1 MQKTPKKSRFMD
13 GIATAVASGSTIKSA
28 AEANGCSLPVAYS
41 LSRSPEFKKR
51 VNDVRSEAL
60 QAAVGVLS
68 EAATKAAAT
77 LANLLDDEDPK
88 IQLAAATKLL
98 SQITPLTELHDL
110 RHEIQELRE
119 MITAPKLKVAR

>member
-13 GIATAVASGSTIKSA
+13 GIATAVASGSTIKAA
-28 AEANGCSLPVAYS
+28 AEAAGCSLPVAYS

-68 EAATKAAAT
+68 EAATKAAAA

-88 IQLAAATKLL
+88 IRLAAATKLL
-98 SQITPLTELHDL
+98 SSITPLTELHDL
-110 RHEIQELRE
+110 RHEIQEIRE
-119 MITAPKLKVAR
+119 MITSPALKVAR